1 MNTVPQ
7 RLFMAAAR
15 ELPRIEAMESLRL
28 SQVALFSN
36 PNLKPATARDLIAGW
51 QAQAAGEPAGTR
63 STGMGALAAM
73 QIANEEAR
81 AKGELW
87 EQLRER
93 GEVA

>member
-1 MNTVPQ
+1 
-7 RLFMAAAR
+7 
-15 ELPRIEAMESLRL
+15 
-28 SQVALFSN
+28 
-36 PNLKPATARDLIAGW
+36 
-51 QAQAAGEPAGTR
+51 
-63 STGMGALAAM
+63 MGALAAM